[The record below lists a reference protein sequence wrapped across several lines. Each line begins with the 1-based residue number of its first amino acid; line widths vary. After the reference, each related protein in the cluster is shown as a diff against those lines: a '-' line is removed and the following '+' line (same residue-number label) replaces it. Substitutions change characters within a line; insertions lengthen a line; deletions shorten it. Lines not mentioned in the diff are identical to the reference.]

1 MKVIDKNGML
11 FGKINI
17 IDFLVVVFIICLTPM
32 FYFGYRIFTEN
43 AKLNDMLKAEEIGIE
58 AECEMVKL
66 NLETFKSITLGDT
79 EKDNKKRVIGEI
91 VWIGQS
97 GPTKCKII
105 LGQKEEY
112 VAEDPILV
120 NLPVKIRMKVVFL
133 GERIYY
139 GSQQISSEKPFC
151 FKTDKYSA
159 MVNLKKI
166 GRKLL
171 VEGVIR
177 K

>member
-1 MKVIDKNGML
+1 MKLIDKNGML

-17 IDFLVVVFIICLTPM
+17 IDFLVIVFIICLTPM

-43 AKLNDMLKAEEIGIE
+43 TKLNDMLKAEEIGIE
-58 AECEMVKL
+58 AECEMAKL
-66 NLETFKSITLGDT
+66 KPEIFKSIALGDT
-79 EKDNKKRVIGEI
+79 EKDNKKRSIGKI

-105 LGQKEEY
+105 LGPKEEY
-112 VAEDPILV
+112 IAEDPVLV
-120 NLPVKIRMKVVFL
+120 NLPAKIRMKVVFL

-139 GSQQISSEKPFC
+139 GSQQISSGKPFY

-159 MVNLKKI
+159 MVNLKNI

-171 VEGVIR
+171 VEEVMW
-177 K
+177 

>member
-1 MKVIDKNGML
+1 MKVIDKDGML

-43 AKLNDMLKAEEIGIE
+43 AKLNEMLKPEEIGIE

-66 NLETFKSITLGDT
+66 KPEIFKSIALGDM

-97 GPTKCKII
+97 RPTKYQII
-105 LGQKEEY
+105 LGPEGEY
-112 VAEDPILV
+112 AVEDPMLV
-120 NLPVKIRMKVVFL
+120 NLPLKIRMKVVFS

-139 GSQQISSEKPFC
+139 GSQQISSGKPFY
-151 FKTDKYSA
+151 FKTDKYST
-159 MVNLKKI
+159 MVNLKNI
-166 GRKLL
+166 GKKLL

-177 K
+177 